1 MDYDAF
7 GSSRTKGGGSRFR
20 TLFIAGQK
28 DDMAAIERLGN
39 LGSRIADTRR
49 LNVSVYRARRE
60 RRARN
65 LAGVTS
71 HVFSDRTCHE
81 MASLHQH
88 LAGGSIRKLFTES
101 AMPLV
106 MSQRVDRVA

>member
-7 GSSRTKGGGSRFR
+7 RSCRTKGGGSRFR

-49 LNVSVYRARRE
+49 LNVWVCQARRR

-65 LAGVTS
+65 LADVTS
-71 HVFSDRTCHE
+71 HVFSNRTYRE
-81 MASLHQH
+81 MASLH
-88 LAGGSIRKLFTES
+88 
-101 AMPLV
+101 
-106 MSQRVDRVA
+106 